1 MNLDRNDI
9 KMSTIETNYY
19 YNGNN
24 VTCELVATLKAP
36 EVFNNIFGSIFKVV
50 KATAKCHEDDKYSV
64 ECGEKIALARAESK
78 AYRQLNN
85 EISRRWDY
93 LLEAVESLLP
103 YKKDFDAKAEK
114 SIEHNAKY
122 VSELPSKY

>member
-9 KMSTIETNYY
+9 KMSTVETNYY
-19 YNGNN
+19 YNGDN

-36 EVFNNIFGSIFKVV
+36 EVFDNIFGPIFKVV
-50 KATAKCHEDDKYSV
+50 KATAKCHKDDTYNQ

-85 EISRRWDY
+85 EINRRWDY
-93 LLEAVESLLP
+93 LLEAVEALLP
-103 YKKDFDAKAEK
+103 YKMAFAAKAEK
-114 SIEHNAKY
+114 SIEHNATY